1 MLKANLNFQSD
12 TQLQVLA
19 LIAQHFLLPLESV
32 HLDSQLVYDLG
43 ADSSDLLDL
52 SIQLSERFDC
62 DLDTGRL
69 ARVTR
74 VADYCRLVEAALV
87 RHPADALA

>member
-1 MLKANLNFQSD
+1 MHNADSSLQSM
-12 TQLQVLA
+12 TETQVLA